1 MVLHGV
7 TFLCI
12 SFFPPNILLQANILS
27 EICLYIY
34 IHILILYIEVLKEL
48 ILLFPV
54 CVFHFREKQELHLWN

>member
-1 MVLHGV
+1 MVLRGV

-48 ILLFPV
+48 ILLSHV